1 MWVLLSEER
10 LLIIESYIT
19 DGKIRRVIKT
29 IRKYFEVSWAKD
41 EYDMRNKTNIII
53 RIIESDMVVQ
63 AMEYVL
69 KANSR
74 KLDVPEIKENAKLV
88 LEHLESG
95 KLKMPIFED

>member
-1 MWVLLSEER
+1 
-10 LLIIESYIT
+10 
-19 DGKIRRVIKT
+19 
-29 IRKYFEVSWAKD
+29 
-41 EYDMRNKTNIII
+41 
-53 RIIESDMVVQ
+53 MVVQ

-88 LEHLESG
+88 LEHLENG